1 LFVLRRVLREQRR
14 YLVPLAIVFVVNIGV
29 LAAVVYP
36 LDARVSAASSRA
48 AAADQA
54 RRRAQQD
61 LNAAQAVATGKS
73 RAEAELKTFY
83 ADVLPVS
90 VSAANRATYLPIAQL
105 LRKNNLQRTRTQSRV
120 ASIRQSALE
129 KLEIQLTVEGN
140 YESLRRFIYD
150 LETAPF
156 FVVIDALEIEQGR
169 EAGKPVVLQ
178 LGLSTYYRAANHGS

>member
-1 LFVLRRVLREQRR
+1 VLRRVLKEQRR
-14 YLVPLAIVFVVNIGV
+14 YLVPLAVVLAVNVGV
-29 LAAVVYP
+29 LAAIVYP
-36 LDARVSAASSRA
+36 LDTRVAAASSRA

-54 RRRAQQD
+54 KRRAQQE

-83 ADVLPVS
+83 GEVLPAN

-105 LRKNNLQRTRTQSRV
+105 IRKNNLQRTRSQTRLAPARDSSLDR
-120 ASIRQSALE
+120 
-129 KLEIQLTVEGN
+129 LEIQLTVEGS
-140 YESLRRFIYD
+140 YEDLRRFIYD

-156 FVVIDALEIEQGR
+156 FVVIDSLGIEQNR

-178 LGLSTYYRAANHGS
+178 VGLATYYRAANHGS

>member
-1 LFVLRRVLREQRR
+1 VLRRVLKEQRR
-14 YLVPLAIVFVVNIGV
+14 YLVPLAIVLAVNIGV
-29 LAAVVYP
+29 LAALVYP

-54 RRRAQQD
+54 KRRAQQD

-83 ADVLPVS
+83 GEVLPVS

-105 LRKNNLQRTRTQSRV
+105 VRKNNLQRTRALATPR
-120 ASIRQSALE
+120 SIRESALE
-129 KLEIQLTVEGN
+129 KLEIQLTVEGS
-140 YESLRRFIYD
+140 YEDLRRFIYD

-156 FVVIDALEIEQGR
+156 FVVIDSLEIEQGR

-178 LGLSTYYRAANHGS
+178 LGLATYYRAATHGS